1 MVQDR
6 HTSLRSG
13 AEERDA
19 PPPDLPFAQ
28 REVPLK
34 FPERPIVF
42 VSARVHPGETP
53 GQFVFL
59 GALRFLL
66 SDDPRAVKLR
76 DRFVFKMVPI
86 LNPDGVAC
94 GHYRTNSL
102 GLNLNRHYDKPS
114 QKEHEGIWATKRILG
129 HWARQNRLLVYLDLH
144 GHASKRGCFL
154 LANRLVGPGQGW
166 NAGFARLC
174 QINSPYFDL
183 ELCDFGEADDA
194 EKEGKDGMSKE
205 GSGRVAVY
213 RDCKLCNAYTLE
225 CNYSTGRFTR
235 PMAPLTGSKLL
246 GCRGV
251 SYW

>member
-1 MVQDR
+1 MPPQDLS
-6 HTSLRSG
+6 HLQG
-13 AEERDA
+13 
-19 PPPDLPFAQ
+19 DL
-28 REVPLK
+28 PLK
-34 FPERPIVF
+34 FLDRPIIF
-42 VSARVHPGETP
+42 LSARVHPGETP

-102 GLNLNRHYDKPS
+102 GLNLNRHYDKPTA
-114 QKEHEGIWATKRILG
+114 KEHEGVWATKRILG
-129 HWARQNRLLVYLDLH
+129 HWARQNRLLMYLDLH

-166 NAGFARLC
+166 NSGFARLC

-183 ELCDFGEADDA
+183 ELCEFGEADDA
-194 EKEGKDGMSKE
+194 EREGKDGMSKE

-225 CNYSTGRFTR
+225 CNYNTGRYTK
-235 PMAPLTGSKLL
+235 PMAPVKGTKLL
-246 GCRGV
+246 GTCSSCQTTLGV
-251 SYW
+251 PC